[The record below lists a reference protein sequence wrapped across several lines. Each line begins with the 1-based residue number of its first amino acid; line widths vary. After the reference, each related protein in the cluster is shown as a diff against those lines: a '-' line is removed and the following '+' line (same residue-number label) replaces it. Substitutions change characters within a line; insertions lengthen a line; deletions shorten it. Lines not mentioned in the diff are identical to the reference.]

1 MEENENPKQKLIE
14 NINIQNKIRNN
25 LISGEQ
31 IIPKAFE
38 EKLCCCCINYDLT
51 VSEYKSFNSL
61 KKKVIP
67 SYNAQNEEH
76 EKTLK
81 ELFNKTKELLNN
93 DNNISSTEITEITT
107 KESSNEDENE
117 KIWRKIGF
125 QTKEPRN
132 DFRGGGIYS
141 LDLMIYFIKNFEK
154 DYLNIINEDYFTF
167 ALTCIRV
174 SYLIRTYLYL
184 LTSEEIRI
192 NSKFQRGIFANRKQL
207 KYFCYF
213 LIDNDNLLNDI
224 CCTSIISIFQ
234 KFKEQKTGQKEKN
247 YLIIEPIIQ
256 NSVQCLQNSL
266 NDARLND
273 NFISHLKESYRQNFL
288 RNLE

>member
-1 MEENENPKQKLIE
+1 MEENENPKEKLIE

-93 DNNISSTEITEITT
+93 DNNISSSEITEITT

-117 KIWRKIGF
+117 KVWRKIGF

-288 RNLE
+288 RTLD

>member
-1 MEENENPKQKLIE
+1 MEENEGAKEKLIE
-14 NINIQNKIRNN
+14 NINVQSQVRNN

-31 IIPKAFE
+31 IIPKSFE

-51 VSEYKSFNSL
+51 VAEFKSFNLL

-67 SYNAQNEEH
+67 SYNPQNEEH
-76 EKTLK
+76 EKTLQ

-93 DNNISSTEITEITT
+93 DNNISSEITEITT
-107 KESSNEDENE
+107 KESNNDDESE

-125 QTKEPRN
+125 QTKEPRT
-132 DFRGGGIYS
+132 DFRAGGIYS
-141 LDLMIYFIKNFEK
+141 LDLMMYFIKNYEK
-154 DYLNIINEDYFTF
+154 DYINILNEDYFTF

-174 SYLIRTYLYL
+174 SYLVRTYLYL
-184 LTSEEIRI
+184 LTNEEIRI
-192 NSKFQRGIFANRKQL
+192 NSKFQRGILANRKQL

-224 CCTSIISIFQ
+224 CCTSLINIYQ

-266 NDARLND
+266 NDSRLND
-273 NFISHLKESYRQNFL
+273 DFISHLKESYRQNFL
-288 RNLE
+288 NNLS

>member
-1 MEENENPKQKLIE
+1 MEENEGAKEKLIE
-14 NINIQNKIRNN
+14 NINVQSQVRNN

-31 IIPKAFE
+31 IIPKSFE
-38 EKLCCCCINYDLT
+38 EKLCCCCLNYDLT
-51 VSEYKSFNSL
+51 VSEFKSFNLL

-67 SYNAQNEEH
+67 SYNPQNEEH
-76 EKTLK
+76 EKTLQ

-93 DNNISSTEITEITT
+93 DNNISSEITEITT
-107 KESSNEDENE
+107 KESNNDDESE

-125 QTKEPRN
+125 QTKEPRT
-132 DFRGGGIYS
+132 DFRAGGIYS
-141 LDLMIYFIKNFEK
+141 LDLMMYFIKNYEK
-154 DYLNIINEDYFTF
+154 DYINILNEDYFTF

-174 SYLIRTYLYL
+174 SYLVRTYLYL
-184 LTSEEIRI
+184 LTNEEIRI
-192 NSKFQRGIFANRKQL
+192 NSKFQRGILANRKQL

-224 CCTSIISIFQ
+224 CCTSLINIYQ
-234 KFKEQKTGQKEKN
+234 KFKEKKTGQKEKN

-266 NDARLND
+266 NDSRLND
-273 NFISHLKESYRQNFL
+273 DFISHLKESYRQNFL
-288 RNLE
+288 NNLT

>member
-1 MEENENPKQKLIE
+1 MEENENPKEKLIE

-67 SYNAQNEEH
+67 SYNSQNEEH
-76 EKTLK
+76 EKTLQ

-93 DNNISSTEITEITT
+93 DNNISSEITEITT
-107 KESSNEDENE
+107 KESNIEDESE

-141 LDLMIYFIKNFEK
+141 LDLMMYFIKNFEK
-154 DYLNIINEDYFTF
+154 DYINIINEDYFTF

-273 NFISHLKESYRQNFL
+273 NFVSHLKESYRQNFL
-288 RNLE
+288 RTLE

>member
-1 MEENENPKQKLIE
+1 MEENENPKEKLIE

-93 DNNISSTEITEITT
+93 DNNISSSEITEITT

>member
-1 MEENENPKQKLIE
+1 MEENENPKEKLIE

-234 KFKEQKTGQKEKN
+234 KFKEKKTGQKEKN

-273 NFISHLKESYRQNFL
+273 DFISHLKESYRQNFL
-288 RNLE
+288 RTLD

>member
-1 MEENENPKQKLIE
+1 MEENEGAKEKLIE
-14 NINIQNKIRNN
+14 DINVQSQVRNN

-31 IIPKAFE
+31 IIPKSFE
-38 EKLCCCCINYDLT
+38 EKLCCCCLNYDLT
-51 VSEYKSFNSL
+51 VAEFKSFNLL

-67 SYNAQNEEH
+67 SYNPQNEEH
-76 EKTLK
+76 EKTLQ

-93 DNNISSTEITEITT
+93 DNNISSEITEITT
-107 KESSNEDENE
+107 KESNNDDESE

-125 QTKEPRN
+125 QTKEPRT
-132 DFRGGGIYS
+132 DFRAGGIYS
-141 LDLMIYFIKNFEK
+141 LDLMMYFIKNYEK
-154 DYLNIINEDYFTF
+154 DYINILNEDYFTF

-184 LTSEEIRI
+184 LTNEEIRI
-192 NSKFQRGIFANRKQL
+192 NSKFQRGILANRKQL

-224 CCTSIISIFQ
+224 CCTSLINIYQ
-234 KFKEQKTGQKEKN
+234 KFKEEKTGQKEKN

-266 NDARLND
+266 NNSRLND
-273 NFISHLKESYRQNFL
+273 DFISHLKESYRQNFL
-288 RNLE
+288 NNLT

>member
-1 MEENENPKQKLIE
+1 MEENENQKEKLIE

-288 RNLE
+288 RTLD

>member
-1 MEENENPKQKLIE
+1 MEENEGAKEKLIE
-14 NINIQNKIRNN
+14 NINVQSQVRNN

-31 IIPKAFE
+31 IIPKSFE
-38 EKLCCCCINYDLT
+38 EKLCCCCVNYDLT
-51 VSEYKSFNSL
+51 VAEFKSFNLL

-67 SYNAQNEEH
+67 SYNPQNEEH
-76 EKTLK
+76 EKTLQ

-93 DNNISSTEITEITT
+93 DNNISSEITEITT
-107 KESSNEDENE
+107 KESNNDDESE

-125 QTKEPRN
+125 QTKEPRT
-132 DFRGGGIYS
+132 DFRAGGIYS
-141 LDLMIYFIKNFEK
+141 LDLMMYFIKNYEK
-154 DYLNIINEDYFTF
+154 DYINILNEDYFTF

-174 SYLIRTYLYL
+174 SYLVRTYLYL
-184 LTSEEIRI
+184 LTNEEIRI
-192 NSKFQRGIFANRKQL
+192 NSKFQRGILANRKQL

-224 CCTSIISIFQ
+224 CCTSLINIYQ

-266 NDARLND
+266 NDSRLND
-273 NFISHLKESYRQNFL
+273 DFISHLKESYRQNFL
-288 RNLE
+288 NNLT

>member
-1 MEENENPKQKLIE
+1 MEENENPKEKLIE

-93 DNNISSTEITEITT
+93 DNNISSTEITEITA

-234 KFKEQKTGQKEKN
+234 KFKEKKTGQKEKN

-288 RNLE
+288 RTLD

>member
-1 MEENENPKQKLIE
+1 MEENEGAKEKLIE
-14 NINIQNKIRNN
+14 NINVQSQVRNN

-31 IIPKAFE
+31 IIPKSFE

-51 VSEYKSFNSL
+51 VAEFKSFNLL

-67 SYNAQNEEH
+67 SYNPQNEEH
-76 EKTLK
+76 EKTLQ

-93 DNNISSTEITEITT
+93 DNNISSEITEITT
-107 KESSNEDENE
+107 KESNNDDESE

-125 QTKEPRN
+125 QTKEPRT
-132 DFRGGGIYS
+132 DFRAGGIYS
-141 LDLMIYFIKNFEK
+141 LDLMMYFIKNYEK
-154 DYLNIINEDYFTF
+154 DYINILNEDYFTF

-174 SYLIRTYLYL
+174 SYLVRTYLYL
-184 LTSEEIRI
+184 LTNEEIRI
-192 NSKFQRGIFANRKQL
+192 NSKFQRGILANRKQL

-224 CCTSIISIFQ
+224 CCTSLINIYQ

-266 NDARLND
+266 NDSRLND
-273 NFISHLKESYRQNFL
+273 DFISHLKESYRQNFL
-288 RNLE
+288 NNLT

>member
-1 MEENENPKQKLIE
+1 MEENENPKEKLIE

-107 KESSNEDENE
+107 KESSNDDESE

-234 KFKEQKTGQKEKN
+234 KFKEKKTGQKEKN

>member
-1 MEENENPKQKLIE
+1 MEENEGAKEKLIE
-14 NINIQNKIRNN
+14 NINVQSQVRNN

-31 IIPKAFE
+31 IIPKSFE
-38 EKLCCCCINYDLT
+38 EKLCCCCLNYDLT
-51 VSEYKSFNSL
+51 ISEFKSFNLL

-67 SYNAQNEEH
+67 SYNPQNEEH
-76 EKTLK
+76 EKTLQ

-93 DNNISSTEITEITT
+93 DNNISSEITEITT
-107 KESSNEDENE
+107 KESNNDDESE

-125 QTKEPRN
+125 QTKEPRT
-132 DFRGGGIYS
+132 DFRAGGIYS
-141 LDLMIYFIKNFEK
+141 LDLMMYFIKNYEK
-154 DYLNIINEDYFTF
+154 DYINILNEDYFTF

-174 SYLIRTYLYL
+174 SYLVRTYLYL
-184 LTSEEIRI
+184 LTNEEIRI
-192 NSKFQRGIFANRKQL
+192 NSKFQRGILANRKQL

-224 CCTSIISIFQ
+224 CCTSLINIYQ

-266 NDARLND
+266 NDSRLND
-273 NFISHLKESYRQNFL
+273 DFISHLKESYRQNFL
-288 RNLE
+288 NNLT

>member
-1 MEENENPKQKLIE
+1 MEENENPKEKLIE

-51 VSEYKSFNSL
+51 VSEYKSFNSI

-288 RNLE
+288 RTLD

>member
-1 MEENENPKQKLIE
+1 MEENENPKEKLIE

-117 KIWRKIGF
+117 KM
-125 QTKEPRN
+125 N
-132 DFRGGGIYS
+132 LS
-141 LDLMIYFIKNFEK
+141 LK
-154 DYLNIINEDYFTF
+154 DVQGEMLVVSQFT
-167 ALTCIRV
+167 LCGDC
-174 SYLIRTYLYL
+174 
-184 LTSEEIRI
+184 
-192 NSKFQRGIFANRKQL
+192 KK
-207 KYFCYF
+207 
-213 LIDNDNLLNDI
+213 
-224 CCTSIISIFQ
+224 CTRPSFS
-234 KFKEQKTGQKEKN
+234 N
-247 YLIIEPIIQ
+247 
-256 NSVQCLQNSL
+256 
-266 NDARLND
+266 
-273 NFISHLKESYRQNFL
+273 
-288 RNLE
+288 

>member
-1 MEENENPKQKLIE
+1 MEENEGAKEKLIE
-14 NINIQNKIRNN
+14 NINIQSQVRNN

-31 IIPKAFE
+31 IIPKSFE
-38 EKLCCCCINYDLT
+38 EKLCCCCLNYDLT
-51 VSEYKSFNSL
+51 VAEFKSFNLL

-67 SYNAQNEEH
+67 SYNPQNEEH
-76 EKTLK
+76 EKTLQ

-93 DNNISSTEITEITT
+93 DNNISSEITEITT
-107 KESSNEDENE
+107 KESNNDDEIE

-125 QTKEPRN
+125 QTKEPRT
-132 DFRGGGIYS
+132 DFRAGGIYS
-141 LDLMIYFIKNFEK
+141 LDLMMYFIKNYEK
-154 DYLNIINEDYFTF
+154 DYINILNEDYFTF

-184 LTSEEIRI
+184 LTNEEIRI
-192 NSKFQRGIFANRKQL
+192 NSKFQRGILANRKQL

-224 CCTSIISIFQ
+224 CCTSLINIYQ
-234 KFKEQKTGQKEKN
+234 KFKEKKTGQKEKN

-266 NDARLND
+266 NDSRLND
-273 NFISHLKESYRQNFL
+273 DFISHLKESYRQNFL
-288 RNLE
+288 NNLT

>member
-1 MEENENPKQKLIE
+1 MEENENPKEKLIE

-25 LISGEQ
+25 LISGDQ

-93 DNNISSTEITEITT
+93 DNNISSSEITEITI

-141 LDLMIYFIKNFEK
+141 LDLMMYFIKNFEK

-234 KFKEQKTGQKEKN
+234 KFKERKTGQKENN

-288 RNLE
+288 RTLD

>member
-1 MEENENPKQKLIE
+1 MEENENPKEKLIE

-51 VSEYKSFNSL
+51 VSEFKSFNSL

-234 KFKEQKTGQKEKN
+234 KFKERKTGQKEKN

-288 RNLE
+288 RTLD

>member
-1 MEENENPKQKLIE
+1 MEENENPKEKLIE

-93 DNNISSTEITEITT
+93 DNNISSSEITEITI

-234 KFKEQKTGQKEKN
+234 KFKERKTGQKENN

>member
-1 MEENENPKQKLIE
+1 MEENENPKEKLIE

-93 DNNISSTEITEITT
+93 DNNISSSEITEITI

-288 RNLE
+288 RTLD

>member
-1 MEENENPKQKLIE
+1 MEENENPKEKLIE

-93 DNNISSTEITEITT
+93 DNNISSSEITEITT

-234 KFKEQKTGQKEKN
+234 KFKEKKTGQKEKN

-288 RNLE
+288 RTLD

>member
-1 MEENENPKQKLIE
+1 MEENENPKEKLIE

>member
-1 MEENENPKQKLIE
+1 MEENENPKEKLIE

-67 SYNAQNEEH
+67 SYNPQNEEH

-234 KFKEQKTGQKEKN
+234 KFKEKKTGQKEKN

-288 RNLE
+288 RTLD

>member
-1 MEENENPKQKLIE
+1 MEENENPKEKLIE

-93 DNNISSTEITEITT
+93 DNNISSSEITEITT

-234 KFKEQKTGQKEKN
+234 KFKERKTGQKENN

-288 RNLE
+288 STLD

>member
-1 MEENENPKQKLIE
+1 MEENENPKEKLIE

-67 SYNAQNEEH
+67 SYNPQNEEH

-93 DNNISSTEITEITT
+93 DNNISSSEITEITT

-288 RNLE
+288 RTLE